1 MSDEQLTRML
11 RSAAGGHPIPSAP
24 IEAVVHRGRRAR
36 RRRRTAA
43 GALGTGAIAL
53 VAAAATLG
61 GNLVSGG
68 GDGDRVI
75 TPGRGG
81 DVTLAAATEAT
92 AGTTF
97 HVKLTWTLSSRGR
110 RETVETYQGAFDA
123 PHRRGYLRG
132 PGSVPMEQ
140 RFIGDDRYVLR
151 GKAWRKLDHGL
162 NGLTRGTTG
171 PQELTADP
179 GRMLRMLATFGT
191 LTPQGRS
198 GSGATA
204 VQTYAFS
211 HAARPAEGS
220 PAGTRITGTVTIGI
234 ATRKIQKIV
243 QTTVITTATPEIAD
257 RDPVRFTSVTEFS
270 DYGTP
275 VNVTRPSV

>member
-1 MSDEQLTRML
+1 MSEDRLTQML
-11 RSAAGGHPIPSAP
+11 RSATDGHPIPEAP
-24 IEAVVHRGRRAR
+24 IETVMHRGRRAR

-43 GALGTGAIAL
+43 GALGTGAVAL
-53 VAAAATLG
+53 VVAAATVG
-61 GNLVSGG
+61 GNLVP
-68 GDGDRVI
+68 GDDAGRTI
-75 TPGRGG
+75 TTEPGG

-110 RETVETYQGAFDA
+110 RETVETYRGAFDA
-123 PHRRGYLRG
+123 PNRRGYLRG

-140 RFIGDDRYVLR
+140 RFIGDDTYVQR
-151 GKAWRKLDHGL
+151 GRTWRKLDHGL

-171 PQELTADP
+171 PQELTADV
-179 GRMLRMLATFGT
+179 GRTLRMLATFGKVVS
-191 LTPQGRS
+191 QGRT
-198 GSGATA
+198 GSGAA
-204 VQTYAFS
+204 EVQTYAFA
-211 HAARPAEGS
+211 HVARPSEGS
-220 PAGTRITGTVTIGI
+220 PAGRRVTGTVTVGL

-243 QTTVITTATPEIAD
+243 QTTVITSPHPEIAD

-275 VNVTRPSV
+275 VHVTRPPL

>member
-1 MSDEQLTRML
+1 MSEERLTRML
-11 RSAAGGHPIPSAP
+11 RSATGGHPVPAAP

-43 GALGTGAIAL
+43 GALGSGAFAL
-53 VAAAATLG
+53 VVAAATVG
-61 GNLVSGG
+61 GNIIPG
-68 GDGDRVI
+68 GDGGDQTI
-75 TPGRGG
+75 IPGRGG
-81 DVTLAAATEAT
+81 DVTLAGATEAT

-123 PHRRGYLRG
+123 PNRRGYLRG

-151 GKAWRKLDHGL
+151 GKTWRELDHGL

-171 PQELTADP
+171 PLQMTADP

-191 LTPQGRS
+191 LRPQGRS
-198 GSGATA
+198 GGGAAA
-204 VQTYAFS
+204 VRTYAFS
-211 HAARPAEGS
+211 HAARPSEGS
-220 PAGTRITGTVTIGI
+220 PAGTRITGTVTVGV

-243 QTTVITTATPEIAD
+243 QTTVITGAAPGTAD

-275 VNVTRPSV
+275 VKVTRPPM

>member
-1 MSDEQLTRML
+1 MSEEQLTRML
-11 RSAAGGHPIPSAP
+11 RSATDGHPVPDAP
-24 IEAVVHRGRRAR
+24 IETVVHRGRRAR
-36 RRRRTAA
+36 RRRRAAA
-43 GALGTGAIAL
+43 GALGTGAAAL
-53 VAAAATLG
+53 VVAAATVG
-61 GNLVSGG
+61 GNLVSGDG
-68 GDGDRVI
+68 GAVI

-81 DVTLAAATEAT
+81 DVTLAGATEAT

-110 RETVETYQGAFDA
+110 RQTVETYQGAFDA
-123 PHRRGYLRG
+123 PNRRGYLRG

-140 RFIGDDRYVLR
+140 RFIGDERYVQR
-151 GKAWRKLDHGL
+151 GKTWRKIDHGL

-179 GRMLRMLATFGT
+179 GRMLRMLTTFGT
-191 LTPQGRS
+191 VTPQGRS
-198 GSGATA
+198 GSGAAA

-211 HAARPAEGS
+211 HAAHPSEGS
-220 PAGTRITGTVTIGI
+220 PAGTRITGTVTIGV

-243 QTTVITTATPEIAD
+243 QTTVITGADPEIAD

-275 VNVTRPSV
+275 VRVARPPL